1 MVISTK
7 IRDFLK
13 LVKPS
18 WSNRTG
24 DFWFQSQPGIQ
35 RGELST
41 NRLGIFLFGPSKRT
55 IHIFEFRLRLGI
67 FLELT
72 ISIWDHW
79 GIYALGAELR
89 AQLSSD
95 IGSGCLNQLGA
106 AGFLVFP
113 STSGQIWGHVTS
125 CNLKSS
131 KILRNLR
138 FAISDFRGQTPCR
151 HLYLGSSLYLGPD
164 LSVRFWKLPKST
176 SQICPVDSKKLK
188 NQQISNAKSESTNP
202 KLIIPHKSTAS
213 TVIFPPDASGVTSQT
228 KLKRNFNLNGSPK
241 TYKD

>member
-1 MVISTK
+1 MICSNWLNHPEATELAIFGSKVNRGYKEVNWAQIVWGFSGCSK
-7 IRDFLK
+7 QKDYPHFWVQVAARD
-13 LVKPS
+13 
-18 WSNRTG
+18 
-24 DFWFQSQPGIQ
+24 
-35 RGELST
+35 
-41 NRLGIFLFGPSKRT
+41 
-55 IHIFEFRLRLGI
+55 

-72 ISIWDHW
+72 ISNWDHW

-95 IGSGCLNQLGA
+95 IGSGCSNQLGA

-113 STSGQIWGHVTS
+113 STSRQIWEHVTS

-164 LSVRFWKLPKST
+164 RRSLLETPKIHNPNMSSRFQKTQKPTDLQREIRIHQSKANNPP
-176 SQICPVDSKKLK
+176 QINCIYSDFSAWCQRCCFPDEAEKKL
-188 NQQISNAKSESTNP
+188 QP
-202 KLIIPHKSTAS
+202 
-213 TVIFPPDASGVTSQT
+213 
-228 KLKRNFNLNGSPK
+228 
-241 TYKD
+241 